1 MPLEGRK
8 TAPISI
14 KPPMVYRPS
23 MEEFSDFLSFIEKI
37 EKDDKAH
44 EIGICKIIPP
54 KEWIPRK
61 KGYKLEELG
70 MKTLVVKL
78 LTEKL

>member
-1 MPLEGRK
+1 MPFVTGRK

-14 KPPMVYRPS
+14 KSPMVYRPT

-37 EKDDKAH
+37 EKDDQAH

-54 KEWIPRK
+54 KEWVPRK
-61 KGYKLEELG
+61 KGYKVEELG
-70 MKTLVVKL
+70 NNFSYFD
-78 LTEKL
+78 